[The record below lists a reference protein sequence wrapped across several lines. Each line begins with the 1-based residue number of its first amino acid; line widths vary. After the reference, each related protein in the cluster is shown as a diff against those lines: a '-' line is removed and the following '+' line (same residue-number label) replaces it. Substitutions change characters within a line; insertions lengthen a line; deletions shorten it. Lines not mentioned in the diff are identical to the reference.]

1 MEVQKK
7 SLSLLPCISPFS
19 VFSPREMVDK
29 ETHFLNYFFF
39 YLMFWWQFGSP
50 PNEHAA
56 YGALVL
62 SKMEGIP

>member
-39 YLMFWWQFGSP
+39 TSCFGGIWESP
-50 PNEHAA
+50 
-56 YGALVL
+56 
-62 SKMEGIP
+62 K